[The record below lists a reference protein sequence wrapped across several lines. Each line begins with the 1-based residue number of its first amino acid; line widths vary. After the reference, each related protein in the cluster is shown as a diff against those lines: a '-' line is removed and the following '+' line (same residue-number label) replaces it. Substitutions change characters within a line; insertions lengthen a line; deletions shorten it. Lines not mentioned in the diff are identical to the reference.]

1 VQQQLS
7 TRFAVAQTL
16 SKPKSPSNLS
26 MVSHEDEDEDEDDVD
41 DYEQLAVPD
50 EHIIIGSSSSTAQ
63 NDLA

>member
-1 VQQQLS
+1 VQQQLG

-26 MVSHEDEDEDEDDVD
+26 MVSHEDEDKDDID